1 MIGNDVVDLKLAA
14 RESNWRRKGFMEKVF
29 TTAEQEVISSSAE
42 KDITVWL
49 LWSMK
54 EAAYKAHQRFFN
66 LPRRLNWLLQEC
78 RLQEFSVNFAS
89 GMVHINGSKYSTTS
103 EITSEYIHTS
113 AEKDKDLRVEKSVFE
128 GSSSEAKKALILRY
142 SAVMAIDPER
152 LKLEKDAYGM
162 PFLGAKGSA
171 GFQDF
176 SLSGHGRYSAYNLSL
191 INCETSVKH
200 S

>member
-14 RESNWRRKGFMEKVF
+14 RESNWRRKGFLEKVF
-29 TTAEQEVISSSAE
+29 TTAEQEIITTSKE

-54 EAAYKAHQRFFN
+54 EAAYKAHQRTLN
-66 LPRRLNWLLQEC
+66 LPRKLNWLMQEC
-78 RLQEFSVNFAS
+78 RLQKFSGNFAA
-89 GMVHINGSKYSTTS
+89 GEVKINGYVYFTSS

-113 AEKDKDLRVEKSVFE
+113 AEKDKNSGVEKAVFE
-128 GSSSEAKKALILRY
+128 APSTKAKQALIKKISSSLSLDWTELQINK
-142 SAVMAIDPER
+142 DPF
-152 LKLEKDAYGM
+152 GM
-162 PFLGAKGSA
+162 PFLSTNKTII
-171 GFQDF
+171 FRDF
-176 SLSGHGRYSAYNLSL
+176 SLSGHGRFSAYILSL